1 MISRFPV
8 YQDVCMSPHL
18 AGALY
23 VAVSASCFGAMAI
36 FAKYAYQDGVDV
48 PTLLLLRFSIAAVTM
63 VAIVVAQR
71 RAWPRG
77 LNFWLLAAMGGI
89 GYVGQSYCFFSA
101 LEFASAALVA
111 LLLYLH
117 PFMVT
122 LLSAALFGQA
132 LTRIR
137 LLAVF
142 AALLGTALII
152 GADVSGQPL
161 GIALGVAAAVIYSAY
176 LLTANRVMRHEDPV
190 AASTLVMS
198 AAAVSLAL
206 LAIFNGVA
214 LPQSLPGWSAILAIA
229 GVSTV
234 IAMVC
239 LFIGIQRLGASDAAT
254 LSTLEP
260 VVTTLLAAALLGE
273 HISVVQM
280 AGGVVILAA
289 VIVLARYGQP
299 PVARQGA

>member
-1 MISRFPV
+1 
-8 YQDVCMSPHL
+8 MSSHR

-23 VAVSASCFGAMAI
+23 VALSASCFGAMAI

-48 PTLLLLRFSIAAVTM
+48 ATLLLLRFSIAAVVM
-63 VAIVVAQR
+63 IGIVALQR

-89 GYVGQSYCFFSA
+89 GYVSQSFCFFSA

-117 PFMVT
+117 PFIVT
-122 LLSAALFGQA
+122 VLSAVLFGQA

-137 LLAVF
+137 IITVLV
-142 AALLGTALII
+142 ALLGSALVI
-152 GADVSGQPL
+152 GADVSGQPA
-161 GIALGVAAAVIYSAY
+161 GIALGLAAAAIYSAY
-176 LLTANRVMRHEDPV
+176 LLTANRVMRQEDPV
-190 AASTLVMS
+190 AASTVVMA
-198 AAAVSLAL
+198 AAAVVLGMMAAARGPALPHSLA
-206 LAIFNGVA
+206 
-214 LPQSLPGWSAILAIA
+214 GWSAVLAIA

-239 LFIGIQRLGASDAAT
+239 LFIGIQRLGAADAAT

-260 VVTTLLAAALLGE
+260 VVTTVLAAIVLGE
-273 HISVVQM
+273 HITSVQT
-280 AGGVVILAA
+280 AGGALILVA
-289 VIVLARYGQP
+289 VIVLARYGQSKA
-299 PVARQGA
+299 ARPAA